1 MELDS
6 LAMLPAL
13 TWVGT
18 DKLPVAGATSV
29 VPGCRRGSTV
39 DVDADVGE
47 DRGILAEPPASV

>member
-1 MELDS
+1 MELDA

-18 DKLPVAGATSV
+18 DTLPGAGATSV
-29 VPGCRRGSTV
+29 GPGCRRGVTV

-47 DRGILAEPPASV
+47 DRGILAEPPASG